1 MMRNLL
7 VIYEKKRNF
16 CQTMNDKF
24 LQMNSVME
32 KESPLLEK
40 CQEKKIRRQKLLVVM
55 RNHGQKKLKKMNSS
69 DQRNQQW

>member
-7 VIYEKKRNF
+7 VIYEKKRYF

-24 LQMNSVME
+24 LRMNSVME

-40 CQEKKIRRQKLLVVM
+40 C
-55 RNHGQKKLKKMNSS
+55 
-69 DQRNQQW
+69 